1 MSPRSEEFMAMAR
14 DRLALAAAAVE
25 IGHPEGAVS
34 AAYYAMLYAAR
45 AALSEHDRNA
55 KTHSGTWS
63 LFREVF
69 VLPGR
74 FQPELADAAKA
85 IQRLREDADYDA
97 ASIPADDANDVIALA
112 RRFVGAVEDL
122 LAG

>member
-1 MSPRSEEFMAMAR
+1 MAR

-45 AALSEHDRNA
+45 AACSTRA
-55 KTHSGTWS
+55 RPK
-63 LFREVF
+63 
-69 VLPGR
+69 
-74 FQPELADAAKA
+74 
-85 IQRLREDADYDA
+85 REDPQRDVEPLFAKSSSYRAVSSQSLPTPPRPYSDSEKTPSYDA